1 MIISHKHKFIFIRT
15 KKTASTSIE
24 IALSEFLGDSDIIT
38 SIARSDEKTRSQLGY
53 RGPQNYLV
61 PFSSYR
67 VSDWRKIL
75 IKGKRIQYTNHMNA
89 RNIRKLAG
97 RDIWNSYYKFCFER
111 NPWDK
116 VISYYYWRHKTEP
129 RPTISEFINSGRA
142 HLLSTSGGFD
152 AYSIKGRIA
161 VDRVC
166 AYENLE
172 EEMQSLSEQLG
183 LPGTPTLP
191 KAKTAFRKDK
201 RHYRDSLSDEDRAS
215 ISKIFAREIA
225 NFGYRF

>member
-38 SIARSDEKTRSQLGY
+38 TIAKADEKTRSQLGY
-53 RGPQNYLV
+53 TGPQNYLI
-61 PFSSYR
+61 PFSSYKTK
-67 VSDWRKIL
+67 DWRRL
-75 IKGKRIQYTNHMNA
+75 VIKGKRIQYTNHMDA
-89 RNIRKLAG
+89 RSIRKLVG
-97 RDIWNSYYKFCFER
+97 KKIWNNYYKFCFER

-129 RPTISEFINSGRA
+129 RPTISEFIHSGRA
-142 HLLSTSGGFD
+142 HILSASGGFD
-152 AYSIKGRIA
+152 AYSIKGEIA

-172 EEMQSLSEQLG
+172 EEMQHLAERIG
-183 LPGTPTLP
+183 LPGIPRLP
-191 KAKTAFRKDK
+191 NAKGGHRKD
-201 RHYRDSLSDEDRAS
+201 RRPYRDSLSDQDRID
-215 ISKIFAREIA
+215 ISRIFAREIA
-225 NFGYRF
+225 YFGYTF